1 MNINKI
7 SQMTNQSIKQV
18 TALDYV
24 MKDSSAIDKVKNI
37 IRDSSICTIFFVTIF
52 LFLLFSNGY
61 WNTHFDLDSL
71 LTLYGVIYAKQA
83 INFGIDSSLN
93 SPKNESPT
101 NYKNNQLS

>member
-7 SQMTNQSIKQV
+7 SQVTNKSIKQV
-18 TALDYV
+18 TALNSV
-24 MKDSSAIDKVKNI
+24 MKDSSILDKIKNT
-37 IRDSSICTIFFVTIF
+37 IRDSSICTIFFVAIF

-93 SPKNESPT
+93 SPRNESPT
-101 NYKNNQLS
+101 NYKNKSL